1 MSFHQLL
8 FLFLFLPVGYLLFR
22 AVPRQGRKAVLLLLS
37 AVFIAW
43 GTPSDLLFVALS
55 TVFNYASG
63 CELAHLNRAGK
74 EKTARLV
81 LVSAVAADVLL
92 LVYFKYYGFAAKEV
106 GALFGASVPVNV
118 MPAPAGVSFFTFSQ
132 LSYLFDVYRGKVP
145 GPGKPFDFALFVS
158 FFPKFSSGPI
168 IPYHEMAPQ
177 MSSAPPV
184 GKMRVETGLRMFLV
198 GLYKKVLIADTLQLT
213 FGAVSAMAA
222 EDLSMLTAWLGALS
236 YAFMLYFDFS
246 GYSDMARG
254 LGRVFGFSLPINFK
268 YPYVSD
274 SVSDFWRR
282 WHASLGAWFRDYVYI
297 PLGGSRAGTAKTIRN
312 LLVVW
317 LLTGIWHGANWTFL
331 LWGLFHGLVIILEKF
346 PLKRVLPKIP
356 VPLRQTVTF
365 LLVTVGWV
373 LFFSPDVGSAFRFL
387 GRMGAVGTLADDAAF
402 YYLKSVLPVLI
413 LAIVGST
420 PVVRHFA
427 IRLER
432 SRPRPRWFFV
442 AEIIL
447 FAAGLLLCVAG
458 MVGSTYTS
466 FLYAQF

>member
-8 FLFLFLPVGYLLFR
+8 FLFLFLPVGFLLFR
-22 AVPRQGRKAVLLLLS
+22 AVPGRGKKAVLLALS

-43 GTPSDLLFVALS
+43 GSPSDLLFVFLS

-63 CELAHLNRAGK
+63 CELAHLKRARR
-74 EKTARLV
+74 EKQARFV

-92 LVYFKYYGFAAKEV
+92 LGYFKYYGFAAREV
-106 GALFGASVPVNV
+106 GALFGASIPVNV

-132 LSYLFDVYRGKVP
+132 LSYLFDVYRGKVAS
-145 GPGKPFDFALFVS
+145 PGKPFDFALFVT

-168 IPYHEMAPQ
+168 IPYHGMAPQ
-177 MSSAPPV
+177 MAAAPV
-184 GKMRVETGLRMFLV
+184 TKTRVETGLRMFLV
-198 GLYKKVLIADTLQLT
+198 GLFKKVLIADSLQLT

-222 EDLSMLTAWLGALS
+222 EELSLLTAWLGALS

-254 LGRVFGFSLPINFK
+254 LGRVFGYSLPINFK
-268 YPYVSD
+268 YPYFSE

-282 WHASLGAWFRDYVYI
+282 WHASLGGWFRDYVYI
-297 PLGGSRAGTAKTIRN
+297 PLGGSREGDAKTIRN
-312 LLVVW
+312 LMIVW
-317 LLTGIWHGANWTFL
+317 LLTGLWHGANWTFL
-331 LWGLFHGLVIILEKF
+331 LWGLFHGVIIVLEKF

-356 VPLRQTVTF
+356 AVLRQMVTF

-373 LFFSPDVGSAFRFL
+373 LFFSPDVGAAFRFL
-387 GRMGAVGTLADDAAF
+387 CRMGAVGAPVDDAAI
-402 YYLKSVLPVLI
+402 YYLKSTLPVLV
-413 LAIVGST
+413 LAIIGSA
-420 PVVRHFA
+420 PVVRQA
-427 IRLER
+427 AVRLER
-432 SRPRPRWFFV
+432 SRPRWFYV
-442 AEIIL
+442 AEIVL
-447 FAAGLLLCVAG
+447 FTAGLLLCVAG